1 MISPFIFLRII
12 PKWRINDGHDKHFT
26 LRALRLE
33 LLEFLVITWGCLT
46 DIHCVVTITNGMI

>member
-12 PKWRINDGHDKHFT
+12 PKWRINDGHDKRFT
-26 LRALRLE
+26 LRALCLE
-33 LLEFLVITWGCLT
+33 LLEFLVIIRCRFT